1 MKLFSTYLFSLL
13 FILAVFEPTIH
24 LIVKQTADI
33 YTIDK
38 NLESTD
44 SDSESTKNNVE
55 DDSELE
61 DYFLNPTTLLI
72 IPSLKYKTK
81 GANRF
86 YLGTIRTIK
95 SPPPKI

>member
-1 MKLFSTYLFSLL
+1 MELLSTYFFSLL

-24 LIVKQTADI
+24 LIADQNADI
-33 YTIDK
+33 YAFDK

-44 SDSESTKNNVE
+44 SDSESTTNNVE

-61 DYFLNPTTLLI
+61 DYFLIPTALLI
-72 IPSLKYKTK
+72 IPSLAYKPK
-81 GANRF
+81 AAQPF
-86 YLGTIRTIK
+86 YLGTIQSIQ

>member
-1 MKLFSTYLFSLL
+1 ML

-72 IPSLKYKTK
+72 IPSLTYKPK
-81 GANRF
+81 DANRF
-86 YLGTIRTIK
+86 YLGTIRSIK